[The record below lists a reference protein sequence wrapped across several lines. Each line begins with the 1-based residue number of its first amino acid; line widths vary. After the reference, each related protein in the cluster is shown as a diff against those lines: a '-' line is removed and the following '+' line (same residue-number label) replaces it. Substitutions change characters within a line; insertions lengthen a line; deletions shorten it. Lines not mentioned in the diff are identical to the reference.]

1 MRRRTYQTPLALSSV
16 SNAKS
21 EENIMTDT
29 QDQPHLDKIRAKL
42 LDAMLCN
49 AAFEGWSAT
58 ALSEAACEAEV
69 DPGAVELAC
78 PRGVIDLLCF
88 WSREADREMLS
99 VLDAADLEAMRVR
112 ERVVFAVQARLKA
125 IGEDNREA
133 ASRAAAR
140 LSMPDTLVTG
150 KRLLWQSADK
160 IWRALGDPST
170 DYNFYTKRVILS
182 GVLGSTL
189 MVWFEGD
196 EERTNAFLE
205 RRIENVMQF
214 ERFKGKARAMKA
226 KWPDPLAV
234 LAKLRYGTGKA
245 RPRRM

>member
-1 MRRRTYQTPLALSSV
+1 
-16 SNAKS
+16 
-21 EENIMTDT
+21 MTDL
-29 QDQPHLDKIRAKL
+29 QDQPHLDKIRESL
-42 LDAMLCN
+42 LLAILSS
-49 AAFEGWSAT
+49 AAFEGWSAK
-58 ALSEAACEAEV
+58 ALADAARDAGI

-78 PRGVIDLLCF
+78 PRGCLDVLAF
-88 WSREADREMLS
+88 WSRKADREMIA
-99 VLDAADLEAMRVR
+99 VLEKTDLKTMRVR
-112 ERVVFAVQARLKA
+112 ERVTFAVRARLNA
-125 IGEDNREA
+125 IGSDNREA

-140 LSMPDTLVTG
+140 LSMPGALFTG
-150 KRLLWQSADK
+150 KRLIWQSADA

-170 DYNFYTKRVILS
+170 DYNFYSKRMILS

-196 EERTNAFLE
+196 EERTSTFLD

-214 ERFKGKARAMKA
+214 ERFKGKVRKAKA
-226 KWPDPLAV
+226 KWPDPITV